1 MTNIMSVA
9 FVRRML
15 VLIAALLLIHSG
27 SVIAETQ
34 PSTDTSK
41 QDAALAAL
49 VMPQPG
55 SIGEA
60 FSNFLNKFGDFTP
73 NLITG
78 ATALSTTVRPEADK
92 IAFGLAVI
100 TLTFAALRFAGTSD
114 PTSAWTDLLETVLV
128 IGVFAALYSGY
139 TQFGPG
145 IYNWFS
151 QLSTKISGT
160 NTTNPVIVLASI
172 GGSFIDSF
180 LKALSAASWYQI
192 LGVAFSGLLLA
203 VAFTLCEIAAL
214 VYTFFISL
222 GMIQV
227 AIGIV
232 IGPIAVALGFH
243 DYSRRFF
250 NSWLDFMIGG
260 SMYIVVAA
268 IMGKLVISSFAA
280 SISDI
285 NAVGTNSSAS
295 AAQAIGYALLM
306 IFVAFEIPKI
316 AGAIFGSGGGISGGG
331 AMRVGLKA
339 AGGLGKFFGG
349 K

>member
-1 MTNIMSVA
+1 MSVA
-9 FVRRML
+9 FVRRIFM
-15 VLIAALLLIHSG
+15 LIATVLLLHAG
-27 SVIAETQ
+27 SVMAETE

-49 VMPQPG
+49 IMPQPG

-60 FSNFLNKFGDFTP
+60 FSNFLKKFGDYTP
-73 NLITG
+73 NMITG

-100 TLTFAALRFAGTSD
+100 TFTFAALRFAATKD
-114 PTSAWTDLLETVLV
+114 PTAAWTDLLENVLV
-128 IGVFAALYSGY
+128 LGIFAALYSGY

-160 NTTNPVIVLASI
+160 NSTNPVIVLASI
-172 GGSFIDSF
+172 GGNFIDSF
-180 LKALSAASWYQI
+180 LKALSAASWSQM
-192 LGVAFSGLLLA
+192 LGVAFSGLLLIF
-203 VAFTLCEIAAL
+203 AFILCEIAAL

-232 IGPIAVALGFH
+232 MGPIAVALGFH

-260 SMYIVVAA
+260 SMYVVVAA
-268 IMGKLVISSFAA
+268 IMGKLVISSFAV

-285 NAVGTNSSAS
+285 NSVGTNSAAS
-295 AAQAIGYALLM
+295 AAQAIGYSLLM

-339 AGGLGKFFGG
+339 AGGLGKFIGRG

>member
-1 MTNIMSVA
+1 MRVA
-9 FVRRML
+9 IFRRLL
-15 VLIAALLLIHSG
+15 VLIAAMLFIQSG
-27 SVIAETQ
+27 CAMAQTQ
-34 PSTDTSK
+34 PSKDTSK

-49 VMPQPG
+49 IVPQPG
-55 SIGEA
+55 TIGEA
-60 FSNFLNKFGDFTP
+60 FSNFLKKFSDFTP

-100 TLTFAALRFAGTSD
+100 TLTFAALRFAVTND
-114 PTSAWTDLLETVLV
+114 PATAWTELLEAILVLG
-128 IGVFAALYSGY
+128 IFAALYSGY

-160 NTTNPVIVLASI
+160 NTTDSSIVLASI

-180 LKALSAASWYQI
+180 LKALSAAAWYQVP
-192 LGVAFSGLLLA
+192 GVVFSGLLLMF
-203 VAFTLCEIAAL
+203 AFILCEIASL

-260 SMYIVVAA
+260 SMYVVVAA
-268 IMGKLVISSFAA
+268 IMGKLVVSSFAA

-285 NAVGTNSSAS
+285 NAVGTSSSAS

-331 AMRVGLKA
+331 AMRAGMKA
-339 AGGLGKFFGG
+339 AGGLGKFLGG